1 MQEKPENTE
10 GRKLFKITV
19 SRTKR
24 TNLHIEKAHYAA
36 QKSMSWN
43 LKILDKKNPKRVE
56 RGRRRGKKRNK
67 AGVGEE
73 VERQRG
79 KGGRREVPFKETDN
93 RIRMAWNFSKTTV
106 YARKQWRNAFK
117 IWKKIYFQHKSYT
130 HSNFS
135 MKNE

>member
-1 MQEKPENTE
+1 M
-10 GRKLFKITV
+10 
-19 SRTKR
+19 
-24 TNLHIEKAHYAA
+24 
-36 QKSMSWN
+36 
-43 LKILDKKNPKRVE
+43 E

-106 YARKQWRNAFK
+106 YARKQ
-117 IWKKIYFQHKSYT
+117 
-130 HSNFS
+130 
-135 MKNE
+135 